1 MIYGWWAEIAFP
13 ILSSVSLPLSLCNC
27 PERKKSTQ
35 LKFIAYILPPAP
47 LCLILRF
54 NSLFSLNRGLSPQRL
69 TCTHTMSMLNRS
81 WGLILATCLCTRQMC
96 AHTHT
101 HPLRPSISQAVQTHP
116 VTAVGSI
123 VSICA
128 VLRWTLTG
136 LQLFTAT
143 CERHT
148 TWRTAI

>member
-13 ILSSVSLPLSLCNC
+13 ILSSVSLLLSLSLSLRNC

-69 TCTHTMSMLNRS
+69 ICTHTMSMLNRS
-81 WGLILATCLCTRQMC
+81 WVLILATCLCMRQMC
-96 AHTHT
+96 THT
-101 HPLRPSISQAVQTHP
+101 PSLNPSIFQAAQTHP
-116 VTAVGSI
+116 WQLLAPLFPY
-123 VSICA
+123 
-128 VLRWTLTG
+128 VLCWGER

-143 CERHT
+143 CKRQT
-148 TWRTAI
+148 